1 MKTAHLRYIRC
12 SHCGGVLESTTT
24 AADIEFGIISCIA
37 CRAEFPVIRHVP
49 RLLKDGLLAR
59 CIAYYEEDIAGH
71 ADLAQWARR
80 HAAQPG
86 KPGTISAADKKKIAT
101 QKNFGYEWHVWKKLP
116 DYAEGH
122 FLRIMQKD
130 AAFFNGKVGYDAAT
144 GMGRYLHAAALA
156 VGEHGFMIGT
166 DISFAV
172 DMAYA
177 RCQALS
183 NVLVVQAD
191 LYTEVIPAASLDFA
205 FMIGLIQHLTEPAEG
220 VAQVTRKI
228 KSGGYFVGTYYTKP
242 TDLLNTCVVAFIHAM
257 RMVTTHLPLP
267 VVLVISRMC
276 AVPAYLFFKLP
287 QAVLN
292 RFAYVREMNRLY
304 PEHGTQNRRPDMDLL
319 AHNWFDHFT
328 PPLIRFF
335 SDEEVYASIQQI
347 SFCNTSY
354 AQGILRATCA
364 TPKVP

>member
-1 MKTAHLRYIRC
+1 MLAGN
-12 SHCGGVLESTTT
+12 SS
-24 AADIEFGIISCIA
+24 ANAIEFGIIACTQ

-59 CIAYYEEDIAGH
+59 CIAYYEEDIADH

-80 HAAQPG
+80 HAAQLG
-86 KPGTISAADKKKIAT
+86 KPGTISAAEKKKIAT

-122 FLRIMQKD
+122 FLRIMKKD

-177 RCQALS
+177 RCQALH

-191 LYTEVIPAASLDFA
+191 LYTDVIPAASLDFA

-228 KSGGYFVGTYYTKP
+228 KPGGYFVGTYYTKP
-242 TDLLNTCVVAFIHAM
+242 TDMLNKCVVAFIYAM
-257 RMVTTHLPLP
+257 RLFTTHLPLP
-267 VVLVISRMC
+267 VVLVISRIC

-335 SDEEVYASIQQI
+335 SDAEVYASIQQI

-354 AQGILRATCA
+354 IQGVLRATCA
-364 TPKVP
+364 TPKVPDRL